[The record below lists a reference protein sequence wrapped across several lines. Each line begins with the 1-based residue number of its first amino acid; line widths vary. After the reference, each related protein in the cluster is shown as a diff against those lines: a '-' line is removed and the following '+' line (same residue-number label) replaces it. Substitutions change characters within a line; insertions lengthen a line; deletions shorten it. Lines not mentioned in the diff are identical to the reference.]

1 MQVPRA
7 HEVRELRREP
17 TAATVL
23 DLKIPHYILK
33 LKIIPTN
40 KYGSKPTAKKLL
52 LTEKHN
58 RTQSGDRGIMGSSA
72 LMYTFSTQLL
82 HPGIRINCR
91 RGGRKIARPEDQEV
105 CYEAMSPRKDC
116 LNKA

>member
-7 HEVRELRREP
+7 HEVRELRKEP
-17 TAATVL
+17 IAVTVL

-91 RGGRKIARPEDQEV
+91 RGAERLQDQRTRK
-105 CYEAMSPRKDC
+105 CAMRLC
-116 LNKA
+116 LLEKTA